1 MPSVRRRF
9 VRIHRQS
16 FHFDTED
23 TGPIHTAS
31 IIPAL
36 CETAVSRRMR
46 FPGKEGTKPVE
57 KVVPRCLQ
65 PGCLQRGIIRENK

>member
-9 VRIHRQS
+9 VRIHRQI

-23 TGPIHTAS
+23 TGPIHTTS

-36 CETAVSRRMR
+36 CETAVSRSMR

-57 KVVPRCLQ
+57 KVVPRCLAA
-65 PGCLQRGIIRENK
+65 CSVLRGIIRENK